1 MKTTIKLGA
10 GRALVV
16 QPQAP
21 GVRVDLTFG
30 GVVMG
35 GDVLTPDQTGELLV
49 GIELAAEAAGIAER
63 RASEGI
69 ASARRINAPRA
80 SCAASGCNFPEG
92 ECSGAVGGCLGCRRA
107 T

>member
-10 GRALVV
+10 GRALIV
-16 QPQAP
+16 QPQGE

-35 GDVLTPDQTGELLV
+35 GDVLTPDQCGALMIGLERAT
-49 GIELAAEAAGIAER
+49 EAAGIAAD

-69 ASARRINAPRA
+69 ASARRIKRVGRD
-80 SCAASGCNFPEG
+80 SCKKQPKVS
-92 ECSGAVGGCLGCRRA
+92 
-107 T
+107 